1 MDEDERHINLHATP
15 EMMAGV
21 YANFA
26 NVSHSDYEFSITFV
40 RLDHESEEPGE
51 MNGVV
56 VSRVNLS
63 TRFMKEL
70 VDAMT
75 DNYSKW
81 LPGGEH
87 QEPAGG
93 AGARP
98 GAAGLTGAPRLARRT
113 ARPERAAGRR
123 SSRPPPSLST
133 SLAAGARTG
142 VRLAPPA
149 ASQNGQAGSAFRLLF
164 ALHLGRF
171 PALPPGCRSAR
182 MTRPVLPR
190 SLDPIAGAACG
201 PPGGTVAIPSHVFRR
216 THWTSTKAKCS
227 GST

>member
-40 RLDHESEEPGE
+40 RLDHESEENGE
-51 MNGVV
+51 LNGVV

-70 VDAMT
+70 VEAMN

-81 LPGGEH
+81 LRRRTSRTCRRRPGTISRRSER
-87 QEPAGG
+87 EARA

-98 GAAGLTGAPRLARRT
+98 PSPAAGDAEGA
-113 ARPERAAGRR
+113 
-123 SSRPPPSLST
+123 
-133 SLAAGARTG
+133 
-142 VRLAPPA
+142 
-149 ASQNGQAGSAFRLLF
+149 
-164 ALHLGRF
+164 
-171 PALPPGCRSAR
+171 
-182 MTRPVLPR
+182 
-190 SLDPIAGAACG
+190 
-201 PPGGTVAIPSHVFRR
+201 
-216 THWTSTKAKCS
+216 
-227 GST
+227 